1 MTRILNYRITFKYI
15 AIIVFISILGT
26 YLLVSH
32 YQKANIE
39 SEQSFSENKE
49 VQVKRLNGYKY
60 IKPLLFVDAPNE
72 SSELSSVKNSIEN
85 VITEFKNKGVIT
97 SASVYIRDYELN
109 GWSAINPDEQYKPGS
124 LLKIPELITFLKM
137 NEKNPGLLDK
147 KYLFNQELKTD
158 KKPIFTT
165 KSIQLGHEYTVR
177 ELLKYMIVHSDN
189 NATFILNSI
198 MDVDVFKKVFTDLG
212 LNAPDWNASD
222 YPVNVKD
229 VSLFMRALYN
239 ASYLSIADSEYATS
253 LLTQSDFKLG
263 IAASLPRGVAFSHK
277 FGEAGDAVEKQLH
290 ETAIVYVAERPYMI
304 TIMTKGNS
312 FDTLPEV
319 IKQISSMVYREMTAD
334 TIALKN

>member
-1 MTRILNYRITFKYI
+1 MTRILNYKITFKYI
-15 AIIVFISILGT
+15 ALIVFASILST
-26 YLLVSH
+26 YLLVNR
-32 YQKANIE
+32 YQDTQLA
-39 SEQSFSENKE
+39 SEQTLTENCKI
-49 VQVKRLNGYKY
+49 QVTRLNGYKY
-60 IKPLLFVDAPNE
+60 IKPLLFVDSNNE
-72 SSELSSVKNSIEN
+72 ASELSSIKNSIEN
-85 VITEFKNKGVIT
+85 VIAEFKNKGVIS

-109 GWSAINPDEQYKPGS
+109 GWTAINPDEQYKPGS

-137 NEKNPGLLDK
+137 NEKKPGLLEK
-147 KYLFNQELKTD
+147 KYLFDKVYNSD
-158 KKPIFTT
+158 KKPVFTT

-189 NATFILNSI
+189 NATYILNSI
-198 MDVDVFKKVFTDLG
+198 IDVDIFKKVFTDLG

-239 ASYLSIADSEYATS
+239 ASYLTVADSEYATS

-263 IAASLPRGVAFSHK
+263 IASSLPKSVSFSHK
-277 FGEAGDAVEKQLH
+277 FGESGDAIEKQLH
-290 ETAIVYVAERPYMI
+290 ETAIIYLEERPYLV

-319 IKQISSMVYREMTAD
+319 IKQISSMVYREMSANA
-334 TIALKN
+334 IALKN